1 MNFHHISKQK
11 LKTTSHVIFEYSR
24 CIYSLKVLIYNGM
37 VSRLTLF
44 CWSYPRS
51 YPEMNRKL
59 LDFACYQMDQSF
71 TSISSLV
78 IWTALML
85 MKDTFTNIQ
94 KSCHQHQYSLIRI
107 RKNTSINILWNH
119 KLKVSVKAFFIV
131 YSVLYSYTIFY
142 IWNILYIW
150 FSLIIVESKHIVQA
164 HHSSVLVQ
172 THRSQLQ
179 N

>member
-1 MNFHHISKQK
+1 MNEIYIISEKSKACHYVWPKNFKRKLIWIEPFQLLLNIMNFHHISKQK

-51 YPEMNRKL
+51 YPEMNRKF

-107 RKNTSINILWNH
+107 RKNTFVIPL
-119 KLKVSVKAFFIV
+119 
-131 YSVLYSYTIFY
+131 IFY
-142 IWNILYIW
+142 E
-150 FSLIIVESKHIVQA
+150 IISWK
-164 HHSSVLVQ
+164 SV
-172 THRSQLQ
+172 
-179 N
+179 

>member
-1 MNFHHISKQK
+1 MEYYMTHNITHIMSEIYIISEKSKTCHYVWPKNFKRKLIWIEPFQFLLNIMNFHHISKQK

-107 RKNTSINILWNH
+107 RKNTSINIL
-119 KLKVSVKAFFIV
+119 
-131 YSVLYSYTIFY
+131 
-142 IWNILYIW
+142 
-150 FSLIIVESKHIVQA
+150 
-164 HHSSVLVQ
+164 
-172 THRSQLQ
+172 
-179 N
+179 